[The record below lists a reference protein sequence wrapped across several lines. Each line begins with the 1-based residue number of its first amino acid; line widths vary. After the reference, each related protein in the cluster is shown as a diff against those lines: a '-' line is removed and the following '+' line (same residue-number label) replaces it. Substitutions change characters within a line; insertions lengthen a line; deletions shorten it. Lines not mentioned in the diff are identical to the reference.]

1 MDIYELVRGPFAW
14 VALII
19 FGAGSL
25 YRIVAMLVTGKK
37 DPDLYPAASFK
48 GAVRSIL
55 HGLIPF
61 GSTFMCKQPLFT
73 LVTVSF
79 HLCVIILP
87 LFLLAHIVLWYESW
101 EVLWWSLPDM
111 LADLMALW
119 VILACIYFL
128 VRRMMVPEVKKV
140 TRPGDVLLI
149 VIIMI
154 TFLTGFLSYHQW
166 GPYRPILILHVLAGE
181 MLLVAIPFSKLGHML
196 FFMFSRAYMGAEFGK
211 VLDAREW
218 LMASNDI

>member
-1 MDIYELVRGPFAW
+1 MDVYELVRGPFAW

-19 FGAGSL
+19 FVAGCL
-25 YRIVAMLVTGKK
+25 FRIISTLITGKK
-37 DPDLYPAASFK
+37 EPALYPSTSFK
-48 GAVRSIL
+48 DALRSIL

-61 GSTFMCKQPLFT
+61 GSTYMRRQPLFAT
-73 LVTVSF
+73 VTIGF

-101 EVLWWSLPDM
+101 QTLWWNLPDL
-111 LADLMALW
+111 LADLMAIW

-128 VRRMMVPEVKKV
+128 VRRWVVPEAKKV
-140 TRPGDVLLI
+140 TRLADVMLL
-149 VIIMI
+149 VIILL

-181 MLLVAIPFSKLGHML
+181 LLLMAIPFSKLGHML
-196 FFMFSRAYMGAEFGK
+196 FFMFSRAYLGAEFGK
-211 VLDAREW
+211 VLKVREW
-218 LMASNDI
+218 

>member
-19 FGAGSL
+19 FVAGSL
-25 YRIVAMLVTGKK
+25 YRIIAVLVTGKK
-37 DPDLYPAASFK
+37 EPALDPSASFK

-61 GSTFMCKQPLFT
+61 GSTYMRRQPVFAI
-73 LVTVSF
+73 VTIGF

-101 EVLWWSLPDM
+101 QILWWSLPDL
-111 LADLMALW
+111 LADLMAVW
-119 VILACIYFL
+119 VILACIYFIG
-128 VRRMMVPEVKKV
+128 RRWVVPEVKKV
-140 TRPGDVLLI
+140 TRPSDILLPVIVLL
-149 VIIMI
+149 
-154 TFLTGFLSYHQW
+154 TFLTGFLAYHQW
-166 GPYRPILILHVLAGE
+166 GPYRPIMILHVLTGE
-181 MLLVAIPFSKLGHML
+181 ILLIAIPFSKLAHML

-211 VLDAREW
+211 VLGTREW
-218 LMASNDI
+218 

>member
-19 FGAGSL
+19 FVAGSL
-25 YRIVAMLVTGKK
+25 YRIIAVLVTGKK
-37 DPDLYPAASFK
+37 EPALDPSASFK

-61 GSTFMCKQPLFT
+61 GSTYMRRQPVFAI
-73 LVTVSF
+73 VTIGF

-101 EVLWWSLPDM
+101 QILWWSLPDL
-111 LADLMALW
+111 LADLLAVW
-119 VILACIYFL
+119 VILACIYFIG
-128 VRRMMVPEVKKV
+128 RRWVVPEVKKV
-140 TRPGDVLLI
+140 TRPSDILLPVIVLL
-149 VIIMI
+149 
-154 TFLTGFLSYHQW
+154 TFLTGFLAYHQW
-166 GPYRPILILHVLAGE
+166 GPYRPIMILHVLTGE
-181 MLLVAIPFSKLGHML
+181 ILLIAIPFSKLAHML

-211 VLDAREW
+211 VLGTREW
-218 LMASNDI
+218 

>member
-14 VALII
+14 VAFII
-19 FGAGSL
+19 FVAGSL
-25 YRIVAMLVTGKK
+25 YRIGSMLVTGKK
-37 DPDLYPAASFK
+37 EPSLFPAASFK

-61 GSTFMCKQPLFT
+61 GSIYMRRQPLFT
-73 LVTVSF
+73 VITIGF
-79 HLCVIILP
+79 HLCVILVP

-101 EVLWWSLPDM
+101 QILWWSLPDL

-119 VILACIYFL
+119 VILTCIYFL
-128 VRRMMVPEVKKV
+128 TRRQVVPEVKKV
-140 TRPGDVLLI
+140 TRPADVLLL
-149 VIIMI
+149 III
-154 TFLTGFLSYHQW
+154 LVTFLAGFLAYHQW

-181 MLLVAIPFSKLGHML
+181 ILLIAIPFSKLGHML

-211 VLDAREW
+211 VLNAREW
-218 LMASNDI
+218 